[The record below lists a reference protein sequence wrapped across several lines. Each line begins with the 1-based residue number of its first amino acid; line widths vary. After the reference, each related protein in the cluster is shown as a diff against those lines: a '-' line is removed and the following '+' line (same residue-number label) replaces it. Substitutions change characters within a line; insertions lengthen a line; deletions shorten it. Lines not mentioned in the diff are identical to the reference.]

1 MAGRSAAFESGALDP
16 LDVEVGAR
24 IRFLRRQRRISQT
37 ELGQALGVTFQQV
50 QKYERGSNR
59 VAVATLIRIA
69 DKLEVSPTELLGVE
83 GDAAPKADWSVLSS
97 PGGAEFAKAF
107 GRLKSPG
114 TRKAVLRLV
123 NSLAE
128 GEDDSGGE

>member
-1 MAGRSAAFESGALDP
+1 MAGWSAAFESGVLDP

-83 GDAAPKADWSVLSS
+83 GDAPKADWSVLSA

-107 GRLKSPG
+107 ARLKSPA

-123 NSLAE
+123 SSLAD
-128 GEDDSGGE
+128 GEDDGGGE